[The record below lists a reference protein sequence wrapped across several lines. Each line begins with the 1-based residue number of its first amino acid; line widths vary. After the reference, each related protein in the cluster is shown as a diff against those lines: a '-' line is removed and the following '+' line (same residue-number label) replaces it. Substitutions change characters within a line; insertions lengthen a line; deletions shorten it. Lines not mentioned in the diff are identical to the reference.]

1 MSAIFG
7 NKILVI
13 VAHPDDEILGL
24 GGTIRY
30 LADLKVSI
38 SLIILGTGLSSR
50 LETIESLDKKNL
62 EDLRIDSIKSSD
74 IIGYEKVFF
83 EDLPDNR
90 FDSVSLLDVVK
101 IIEKYISEIKPD
113 TILTHFHGDLNIDHQ
128 ITSKA
133 VITATRP
140 MQSSDI
146 KNVILFET
154 PSSTEWNFLNSNR
167 FNPNIFVDTTLTH
180 KFKLLAMD
188 SYLTERRESPHPRS
202 NSALD
207 AISVKWG
214 STIGVQYAE
223 AFMLVWSKVE

>member
-128 ITSKA
+128 ITSK
-133 VITATRP
+133 
-140 MQSSDI
+140 
-146 KNVILFET
+146 
-154 PSSTEWNFLNSNR
+154 
-167 FNPNIFVDTTLTH
+167 
-180 KFKLLAMD
+180 
-188 SYLTERRESPHPRS
+188 Y
-202 NSALD
+202 
-207 AISVKWG
+207 
-214 STIGVQYAE
+214 
-223 AFMLVWSKVE
+223 